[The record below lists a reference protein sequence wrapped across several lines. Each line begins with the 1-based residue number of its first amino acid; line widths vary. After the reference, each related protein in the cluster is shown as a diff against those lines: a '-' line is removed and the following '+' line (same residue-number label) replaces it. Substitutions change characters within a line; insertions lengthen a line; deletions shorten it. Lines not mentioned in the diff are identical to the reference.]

1 MNEVGLEADMDQEQT
16 SIQEL
21 PKDVMRAMELESYTN
36 VEIPNGVVNLNS
48 KDNPS
53 TLRVQENNGSIF
65 D

>member
-1 MNEVGLEADMDQEQT
+1 MNEVGLEVDMDQEQT

-36 VEIPNGVVNLNS
+36 VEIPNGAVNLNS

>member
-36 VEIPNGVVNLNS
+36 VEIPNGTGQLNS
-48 KDNPS
+48 QDDSS
-53 TLRVQENNGSIF
+53 TLRV
-65 D
+65 